1 VTHDERTAALV
12 RRVVSNPNDE
22 AGWLAY
28 AADLADNGDD
38 ALALV
43 VRTYWPAMR
52 DTLEVGRPFPMVMR
66 DVRKNLTTLH
76 RAAARIAEAECDRPR
91 E

>member
-1 VTHDERTAALV
+1 MLDAQSPLV
-12 RRVVSNPNDE
+12 QRILANPDDA
-22 AGWLAY
+22 AGWLA
-28 AADLADNGDD
+28 LADHYRDNGEDT
-38 ALALV
+38 LALV

-76 RAAARIAEAECDRPR
+76 RAAARIAEKEFDPPDS
-91 E
+91 